1 MRPSRTT
8 GENASDIPPAP
19 TVSMWAFS
27 IRLRPPPLP
36 LSKPTTLGRP
46 GAGSTT
52 DTSSPASRSHAAT
65 NEAIAPSPEPEETRS
80 GFTDSIATS
89 SQISSCRSSRSVHAK
104 RMQTIEKKQTASAV
118 EQRTFEPKDVLNQV
132 LISTLAV
139 APDGSSVVYVR
150 RTVEDGK
157 YARRLWRVSFD
168 GGAPDQLTSA
178 VAGDGRPRYSPDG
191 KNVVFISDRSGKPQ
205 AWLISLSGGEP
216 RQLTDLPGGVGA
228 VDWSPDG
235 RRLLLLAGSGE
246 KRFLVG
252 SPDDPVARR
261 IRVYTWRM
269 DGVGYRDEFT
279 SIWETQISGGKPRRI
294 TEPTYNVEAAA
305 WSPDSKSIAFVADR
319 RPEAALD
326 EYPSLWE
333 ISSTE
338 TDANPQHIA
347 ALKGAVVNVTWA
359 PTARIGFLGINKEKA
374 PGWANVDLYFID
386 GARTQL
392 VGAGRDLNIQNS
404 SYGDYMDDENFGLPP
419 LVSLDGHHV

>member
-1 MRPSRTT
+1 METLART
-8 GENASDIPPAP
+8 EPA
-19 TVSMWAFS
+19 VDA
-27 IRLRPPPLP
+27 
-36 LSKPTTLGRP
+36 LGR
-46 GAGSTT
+46 A
-52 DTSSPASRSHAAT
+52 
-65 NEAIAPSPEPEETRS
+65 EPRP
-80 GFTDSIATS
+80 F
-89 SQISSCRSSRSVHAK
+89 H
-104 RMQTIEKKQTASAV
+104 
-118 EQRTFEPKDVLNQV
+118 PKHLLQQV
-132 LISTLAV
+132 LISSLAV

-157 YARRLWRVSFD
+157 YARRLWRVSFG

-191 KNVVFISDRSGKPQ
+191 KNLVFISDRSGKPQ

-228 VDWSPDG
+228 AEWSPDG

-246 KRFLVG
+246 KRFVVG

-261 IRVYTWRM
+261 IRDYTWRM

-279 SIWETQISGGKPRRI
+279 SLWETQISGAKPRRI
-294 TEPTYNVEAAA
+294 TESAYNVEAAA
-305 WSPDSKSIAFVADR
+305 WSPDGQSIAFVADR

-338 TDANPQHIA
+338 TDPNPGHMA

-359 PTARIGFLGINKEKA
+359 PTARIGFLGVDKEKA

-386 GARTQL
+386 GAGHQP

-404 SYGDYMDDENFGLPP
+404 SYGDYMDGEDFGLPP
-419 LVSLDGHHV
+419 IVSLDAQHVVGLVAHEGFSHPYSFAVDGEVAA